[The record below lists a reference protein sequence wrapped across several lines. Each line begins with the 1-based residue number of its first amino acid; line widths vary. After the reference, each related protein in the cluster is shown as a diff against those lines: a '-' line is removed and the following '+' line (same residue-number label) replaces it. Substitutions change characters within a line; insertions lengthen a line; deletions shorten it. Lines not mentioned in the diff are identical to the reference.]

1 MHLLPFNE
9 VWKICWTPCRMNAVS
24 LTFTISCDAKIFE
37 EHVKVLRKM
46 LQALQQHGVK
56 LRPNKC
62 EMFKKEV
69 RYAGRQV
76 SAEGVRIDPKDLDAV
91 RAWKAKKPTTAGEVR
106 RMLGFLIYYRSYV
119 QDFSRIAKSI
129 YDLLQVK
136 QGAGLVRTKPK
147 VDENKNV

>member
-1 MHLLPFNE
+1 MLYPLPSRYL
-9 VWKICWTPCRMNAVS
+9 VMQ
-24 LTFTISCDAKIFE
+24 TFLKNVE
-37 EHVKVLRKM
+37 VLRKV

-106 RMLGFLIYYRSYV
+106 RMLGFLIYYRSY
-119 QDFSRIAKSI
+119 DKSGRIAGERIFNDFIPRFGFPTKLHHDQGRKFED
-129 YDLLQVK
+129 DLFQL
-136 QGAGLVRTKPK
+136 
-147 VDENKNV
+147 N